1 MVLRATDTIH
11 FIVLDRVHLKH
22 TNYSRMCP
30 VPWSKYECAASEQT
44 LGTSVGVWRACLP
57 AHAWWLPRLLYN
69 SAAHPLW
76 SHFISPCVAANV
88 NRQTPPPSLS
98 CMGQL
103 QHSHTHRIK
112 HVCTGTRE
120 WRHSV
125 SQNNQ
130 SWMHTHMH
138 THYSQTCSVGTR
150 SVQVWPDQEHQ
161 RDYNLLLLQWL
172 HLPPLP

>member
-11 FIVLDRVHLKH
+11 FIVLDRVNLKH

-103 QHSHTHRIK
+103 QHSHTHTELSMSAQA
-112 HVCTGTRE
+112 HVNGDTVFHITINPEC
-120 WRHSV
+120 
-125 SQNNQ
+125 
-130 SWMHTHMH
+130 THMH

-161 RDYNLLLLQWL
+161 EGL
-172 HLPPLP
+172 